1 MKARVVVMPKKDV
14 LDPQGKAVS
23 GALHALGHTHVEEVR
38 MGRLIILDLGDG
50 LDLES
55 AKAKVTEMCESL
67 LANTVIEEYT
77 FELEG

>member
-1 MKARVVVMPKKDV
+1 MKARVVVMPKDV
-14 LDPQGKAVS
+14 LDLTGKAVS

-38 MGRLIILDLGDG
+38 MGKLIILDPGDG

-55 AKAKVTEMCESL
+55 AKAKATEMCESL